1 MMNGLI
7 VITYQMHSLAR
18 RTLGER
24 YFFLSHSL
32 FVFYLFHL
40 EMRHRSGLCASL
52 RRGCPFDLSPIFS
65 LSFSPIPISPSF
77 LTFPRFSP
85 PFLSFLPLFSH
96 FHDFLPFFSPF
107 SLHVFFTV
115 CVDEMSG
122 SDNSVVT
129 LYAIILVTH
138 VFTYIV
144 TPSLMYS
151 MSN

>member
-1 MMNGLI
+1 LPKSTSHLTSSWLAADDIMMNGLI

-40 EMRHRSGLCASL
+40 EMRHRSGLCPSL

-107 SLHVFFTV
+107 SLHVFLR
-115 CVDEMSG
+115 CVSMKCR
-122 SDNSVVT
+122 VP
-129 LYAIILVTH
+129 IIR
-138 VFTYIV
+138 
-144 TPSLMYS
+144 S
-151 MSN
+151 